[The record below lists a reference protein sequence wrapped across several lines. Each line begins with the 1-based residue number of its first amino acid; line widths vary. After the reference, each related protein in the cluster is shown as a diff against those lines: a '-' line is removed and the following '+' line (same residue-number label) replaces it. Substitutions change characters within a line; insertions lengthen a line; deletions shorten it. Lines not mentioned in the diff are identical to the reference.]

1 MVAVDLIDFTCRASG
16 EGELAARDVWKRKVG
31 YHVCV
36 YATSAVLTLP
46 IIVFAVLSTFTAY
59 EPIVALS
66 SIGGC
71 FISDT
76 ATGKWVG
83 FLLVT
88 VPKAVGLLFN
98 CAAYVIAVQRV
109 CSRRFPTVVGRRHAA
124 QTSRFLLVYL
134 LCYAAPAVRHIWV
147 LLDTPTSMW
156 YEILQFVE
164 SILLPLAGFL
174 NAVVYG
180 LNRNFST
187 GSGLRVSFER
197 LSWRSERVYYTYPWS
212 FCMNSLSLSLS
223 LFPHL
228 FALDLHASR
237 SHTHTPLI
245 TSPCLA
251 LRVPFSPPLIL
262 SIQAL
267 LRGES
272 GVMVGENKTVSFKD
286 FRYLNADECAGKE
299 WRDSQYRR
307 IQNETAER
315 QAQRNDII
323 RRVQPT
329 LDRLSCDIREI
340 GAVLDHYQALDDE
353 TVATMLGASS
363 ADVSRDVER
372 HVMRLR
378 STLSA
383 LAPPLSEGQRK
394 RTYVFVS
401 FFFLNLYD

>member
-1 MVAVDLIDFTCRASG
+1 MLHELPPSTCTWWGILDNFFSTATICWTAMVAVDLIDFTCRASG

-223 LFPHL
+223 FLMCLLWTCMPLARTHTHRSSPRRALPSASLSLSLARPSPAFPFPSPSHSL
-228 FALDLHASR
+228 YTGLAPRRER
-237 SHTHTPLI
+237 SH
-245 TSPCLA
+245 
-251 LRVPFSPPLIL
+251 
-262 SIQAL
+262 
-267 LRGES
+267 G
-272 GVMVGENKTVSFKD
+272 G
-286 FRYLNADECAGKE
+286 
-299 WRDSQYRR
+299 
-307 IQNETAER
+307 
-315 QAQRNDII
+315 
-323 RRVQPT
+323 
-329 LDRLSCDIREI
+329 RE
-340 GAVLDHYQALDDE
+340 
-353 TVATMLGASS
+353 
-363 ADVSRDVER
+363 
-372 HVMRLR
+372 
-378 STLSA
+378 
-383 LAPPLSEGQRK
+383 
-394 RTYVFVS
+394 
-401 FFFLNLYD
+401 

>member
-223 LFPHL
+223 LSFLMCLLWTCMPL
-228 FALDLHASR
+228 AL
-237 SHTHTPLI
+237 THTPLI

-251 LRVPFSPPLIL
+251 LRVPFSLSRAPLPCL
-262 SIQAL
+262 SL
-267 LRGES
+267 SLPL
-272 GVMVGENKTVSFKD
+272 SFS
-286 FRYLNADECAGKE
+286 L
-299 WRDSQYRR
+299 YRPCS
-307 IQNETAER
+307 AER
-315 QAQRNDII
+315 AESWWERI
-323 RRVQPT
+323 R
-329 LDRLSCDIREI
+329 LCLSKIFDTSMQMSVR
-340 GAVLDHYQALDDE
+340 GRSGGTRS
-353 TVATMLGASS
+353 TVASRMRRQSARRSATTLSVASS
-363 ADVSRDVER
+363 RPSI
-372 HVMRLR
+372 
-378 STLSA
+378 
-383 LAPPLSEGQRK
+383 G
-394 RTYVFVS
+394 
-401 FFFLNLYD
+401 

>member
-1 MVAVDLIDFTCRASG
+1 M
-16 EGELAARDVWKRKVG
+16 ELL
-31 YHVCV
+31 H
-36 YATSAVLTLP
+36 
-46 IIVFAVLSTFTAY
+46 
-59 EPIVALS
+59 E
-66 SIGGC
+66 
-71 FISDT
+71 
-76 ATGKWVG
+76 
-83 FLLVT
+83 
-88 VPKAVGLLFN
+88 
-98 CAAYVIAVQRV
+98 
-109 CSRRFPTVVGRRHAA
+109 
-124 QTSRFLLVYL
+124 
-134 LCYAAPAVRHIWV
+134 
-147 LLDTPTSMW
+147 
-156 YEILQFVE
+156 
-164 SILLPLAGFL
+164 
-174 NAVVYG
+174 
-180 LNRNFST
+180 
-187 GSGLRVSFER
+187 
-197 LSWRSERVYYTYPWS
+197 
-212 FCMNSLSLSLS
+212 LSLSLS
-223 LFPHL
+223 LFPHV

-353 TVATMLGASS
+353 MVATMLGASS

-394 RTYVFVS
+394 RTYVLFQ
-401 FFFLNLYD
+401 FFFLKLYD

>member
-1 MVAVDLIDFTCRASG
+1 
-16 EGELAARDVWKRKVG
+16 
-31 YHVCV
+31 
-36 YATSAVLTLP
+36 
-46 IIVFAVLSTFTAY
+46 
-59 EPIVALS
+59 
-66 SIGGC
+66 
-71 FISDT
+71 
-76 ATGKWVG
+76 
-83 FLLVT
+83 
-88 VPKAVGLLFN
+88 
-98 CAAYVIAVQRV
+98 
-109 CSRRFPTVVGRRHAA
+109 
-124 QTSRFLLVYL
+124 
-134 LCYAAPAVRHIWV
+134 
-147 LLDTPTSMW
+147 
-156 YEILQFVE
+156 
-164 SILLPLAGFL
+164 
-174 NAVVYG
+174 
-180 LNRNFST
+180 
-187 GSGLRVSFER
+187 
-197 LSWRSERVYYTYPWS
+197 
-212 FCMNSLSLSLS
+212 MNSLSLSLS
-223 LFPHL
+223 LFPHV

-237 SHTHTPLI
+237 SHTHTAHHLAVPCPPRPFLSLSRAPPL
-245 TSPCLA
+245 
-251 LRVPFSPPLIL
+251 PFPFPPPLIL

-353 TVATMLGASS
+353 MVATMLGASS

-394 RTYVFVS
+394 RTYVLFQ
-401 FFFLNLYD
+401 FFFLKLYD

>member
-212 FCMNSLSLSLS
+212 FCMNSLSLSL
-223 LFPHL
+223 FPHV

-353 TVATMLGASS
+353 MVATMLGASS

-394 RTYVFVS
+394 RTYVLFQ
-401 FFFLNLYD
+401 FFFLKLYD